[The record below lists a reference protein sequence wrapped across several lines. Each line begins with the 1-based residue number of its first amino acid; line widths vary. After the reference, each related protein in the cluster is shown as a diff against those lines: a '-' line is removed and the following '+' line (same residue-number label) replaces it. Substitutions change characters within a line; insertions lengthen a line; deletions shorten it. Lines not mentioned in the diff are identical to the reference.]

1 VFVCGVVFVY
11 VVYVVCVFKVNVPPV
26 EEHSA
31 RAAGP
36 VSPAMPRAECVR
48 VSRGARVRQAFR
60 RAQVTFAKSAAQAHQ
75 APGDGRP
82 EIAYVQMRGTRA
94 VCACARAH
102 VCLFSPF
109 SLSLVGALARTLSR
123 SLPLFP
129 SLALSLQIEC
139 VRACVR
145 PWVPHHHPEL
155 GLTSQFGRARAT
167 DSLGVQTWASRAS

>member
-1 VFVCGVVFVY
+1 
-11 VVYVVCVFKVNVPPV
+11 
-26 EEHSA
+26 
-31 RAAGP
+31 
-36 VSPAMPRAECVR
+36 MR